1 VKTLSGA
8 LVLGVILAVATLL
21 CLAPVPA
28 SLLPPEAENVSPRH
42 LDRNGEIL
50 SMTYENRWNVH
61 DRVSLHETPDL
72 LKRAFIVAEDQR
84 FYRHGGVDWLARMNA
99 AVENLSSL
107 RVVRGASTITE
118 QVVRMIHPR
127 PRTLWS
133 RWLEGFEARRL
144 ESRFSKDEILEFY
157 LNQVPYARNRRGVR
171 QAARE
176 YFDRDLDTLNARE
189 TLALA
194 VLVRSPSRL
203 DLHKS
208 TEPIAK
214 GIENLAG
221 RLGIDLDLEGSLQVE
236 ASNLDV
242 DAAHFL
248 RSIPRDSAIA
258 DAPGVVVTTL
268 DASLQRRIRGLLD
281 RQLDSLEG
289 RDVQDGA
296 VLVVNHETDEILAWV
311 NGRGFE
317 QEEGGQIDMITT
329 PRQPGS
335 TMKPFVYALA
345 LERGWTA
352 ATILEDEPIAEA
364 VGSGLHRFRNYSR
377 HYYGP
382 LRLREAL
389 GNSLNVPAIKAI
401 QFAGRSDFLEL
412 LGRLGVRSLDQHPD
426 YYGDGLALGNG
437 EITLFELVSAYSVLA
452 RGGVYRPFVWSRS
465 EPHRNEATRVLS
477 VETASILADIL
488 SDPEARALEF
498 GRSSV
503 LNLPVQTAAKTGTSN
518 DYRDAWV
525 VGFSHRYTVGVWLGN
540 LDRRP
545 MREVTGSVGPALV
558 LRSIF
563 ADLHRNEESR
573 PLYLSRRLRQVRVC
587 RASGKLAGDSCPVAT
602 EWFRPETVPEESCPL
617 HGTGAARSLSPRV
630 GEIRIAQPSPGLN
643 LALDPRIPD
652 ELERFSLE
660 VEGLP
665 SASRVEWWVDE
676 ELFAESTA
684 DRGRSLWPLTRGR
697 HVARAR
703 VWVAAGGDPK
713 WTDPVGFRVR

>member
-1 VKTLSGA
+1 VKPLAGIF
-8 LVLGVILAVATLL
+8 VLGAILAVATLL
-21 CLAPVPA
+21 CLEPTPV
-28 SLLPPEAENVSPRH
+28 SLLPAEEEIASPRY
-42 LDRNGEIL
+42 LDRNGAVL
-50 SMTYENRWNVH
+50 SVTYENRWNLH
-61 DRVSLHETPDL
+61 DRVSLHEMPDL
-72 LKRAFIVAEDQR
+72 LKRAFIAAEDQR
-84 FYRHGGVDWLARMNA
+84 FYRHHGVDWLARLNA
-99 AVENLSSL
+99 AAGNVRSL

-118 QVVRMIHPR
+118 QVVRLIHPR

-133 RWLEGFEARRL
+133 RWLEGFEAGRL

-208 TEPIAK
+208 TEPITK
-214 GIENLAG
+214 GIEHLGA
-221 RLGIDLDLEGSLQVE
+221 RLGLELEGSLQVT
-236 ASNLDV
+236 AAGLDV

-248 RSIPRDSAIA
+248 RSIPRASAP

-268 DASLQRRIRGLLD
+268 DASLQRRVRDLLD
-281 RQLDSLEG
+281 RQLDTLSERG
-289 RDVQDGA
+289 VEDGA

-311 NGRGFE
+311 NGRGF
-317 QEEGGQIDMITT
+317 QQAEGGQIDMITT

-389 GNSLNVPAIKAI
+389 GNSLNVPAIKTI
-401 QFAGRSDFLEL
+401 QFTGRSDFLEL

-437 EITLFELVSAYSVLA
+437 EVTLFELVAAYSVLA
-452 RGGVYRPFVWSRS
+452 RGGVHRPFVWSRS
-465 EPHRNEATRVLS
+465 APHRNEASRVLS
-477 VETASILADIL
+477 AETASVLADIL

-503 LNLPVQTAAKTGTSN
+503 LNLPIQTASKTGTSN

-525 VGFSHRYTVGVWLGN
+525 VGFSHRYTVGVWMGN

-558 LRSIF
+558 FRSIF
-563 ADLHRNEESR
+563 ADLHRNGESR
-573 PLYLSRRLRQVRVC
+573 PLFLSRRLRQVRVC

-602 EWFRPETVPEESCPL
+602 EWFRPETAPEESCPL
-617 HGTGAARSLSPRV
+617 HGTGTVRSLSPRV
-630 GEIRIAQPSPGLN
+630 EEIRIAQPSPGLN

-665 SASRVEWWVDE
+665 SGSRVEWWVDDQP
-676 ELFAESTA
+676 FAESTA
-684 DRGRSLWPLTRGR
+684 ERGRSLWPPSRGR

-703 VWVAAGGDPK
+703 VWIADGEDPK